1 MHVSLE
7 QLINDCK
14 NKNTKAQEQIY
25 RLLSAKMFDAPAAFN
40 KVTVDDIK
48 NVAKK
53 YFKKTTRT
61 VGILKA
67 NTEE

>member
-1 MHVSLE
+1 
-7 QLINDCK
+7 
-14 NKNTKAQEQIY
+14 
-25 RLLSAKMFDAPAAFN
+25 MFDAPAAFN